1 VYAGIKYTA
10 GYANN
15 LTTRPPLKTILN
27 RRRLIGLTLHIMT
40 DHKAILAILLSLCVS
55 LGVALAL
62 GQGSMQVRGVPVVM
76 LSWAIAFSIQWVV
89 FIPSFYYKTEHYFDL
104 TGSLTYLLV
113 TAVALYLAEGLTYRD
128 LLIAGVIFVW
138 AVRLGS
144 FLFIRIRK
152 QGKDVRFDRIKQNF
166 WRFLLTWTLQG
177 LWVFLTLAMA
187 LAAIT
192 SEVKP
197 QFDVLVWLGLAIWVF
212 GFALEVAAD
221 RQKTGFR
228 RDQRNA
234 GQFITSGLWSWSRHP
249 NYFGEMILWSGVAVM
264 ALPVL
269 SGWQWVALISPVFVI
284 FLLTKVSGIDMLEAQ
299 GLVRWGDDPNYHAY
313 LARTSKLIPRRPL
326 PIDGA

>member
-1 VYAGIKYTA
+1 MT
-10 GYANN
+10 
-15 LTTRPPLKTILN
+15 N
-27 RRRLIGLTLHIMT
+27 R
-40 DHKAILAILLSLCVS
+40 KAILATILSLCVS
-55 LGVALAL
+55 LGVAVAL
-62 GQGSMQVRGVPVVM
+62 GHGSIRAWGIPVVM
-76 LSWAIAFSIQWVV
+76 LCWAIAFAIQWVV

-113 TAVALYLAEGLTYRD
+113 IAVALYSTEGLTSRD
-128 LLIAGVIFVW
+128 LLIAGVICVW
-138 AVRLGS
+138 ALRLGS
-144 FLFIRIRK
+144 FLFMRIKK
-152 QGKDVRFDRIKQNF
+152 QGRDVRFDRIKQNF

-197 QFDVLVWLGLAIWVF
+197 QLDALVWLGLAIWIF

-221 RQKTGFR
+221 RQKTVFR

-234 GQFITSGLWSWSRHP
+234 GRFITSGLWSWSRHP
-249 NYFGEMILWSGVAVM
+249 NYFGEMILWSGVAIM

-299 GLVRWGDDPNYHAY
+299 GQLRWGDDPDYRAY
-313 LARTSKLIPRRPL
+313 LARTSKLVPRRPL
-326 PIDGA
+326 SVDSA

>member
-1 VYAGIKYTA
+1 MT
-10 GYANN
+10 
-15 LTTRPPLKTILN
+15 N
-27 RRRLIGLTLHIMT
+27 R
-40 DHKAILAILLSLCVS
+40 KAILATVLSLCVS
-55 LGVALAL
+55 LGVAVAL
-62 GQGSMQVRGVPVVM
+62 GQGSIRASGIPVVM
-76 LSWAIAFSIQWVV
+76 LCWAIAFAIQWVV

-113 TAVALYLAEGLTYRD
+113 IAVALYSTEGLTPRD
-128 LLIAGVIFVW
+128 LLIAGGIFVW
-138 AVRLGS
+138 ALRLGS
-144 FLFIRIRK
+144 FLFMRIK
-152 QGKDVRFDRIKQNF
+152 TQGSDVRFDRIKHNF

-197 QFDVLVWLGLAIWVF
+197 QLDALVWLGLAIWVV

-221 RQKTGFR
+221 RQKTVFR

-249 NYFGEMILWSGVAVM
+249 NYFGEMILWSGVAIM

-299 GLVRWGDDPNYHAY
+299 GQLRWGDDPNYRAY
-313 LARTSKLIPRRPL
+313 LARTSKLVPRRPL
-326 PIDGA
+326 SVDSA

>member
-1 VYAGIKYTA
+1 MT
-10 GYANN
+10 
-15 LTTRPPLKTILN
+15 N
-27 RRRLIGLTLHIMT
+27 R
-40 DHKAILAILLSLCVS
+40 KAILAILLSFCVS

-62 GQGSMQVRGVPVVM
+62 GQGSIQAWGIPVVM
-76 LSWAIAFSIQWVV
+76 LSWAIAFAIQWVV

-104 TGSLTYLLV
+104 TGSLTYLFV

-138 AVRLGS
+138 ALRLGS
-144 FLFIRIRK
+144 FLFMRIKK

-197 QFDVLVWLGLAIWVF
+197 PLDAWVWLGLAIWVF

-221 RQKTGFR
+221 RQKTVFR

-234 GQFITSGLWSWSRHP
+234 GRFITSGLWSWSRHP
-249 NYFGEMILWSGVAVM
+249 NYFGEMILWIGVAVM

-299 GLVRWGDDPNYHAY
+299 GLLRWGDDPNYRAY

-326 PIDGA
+326 PADGA

>member
-1 VYAGIKYTA
+1 MT
-10 GYANN
+10 
-15 LTTRPPLKTILN
+15 N
-27 RRRLIGLTLHIMT
+27 R
-40 DHKAILAILLSLCVS
+40 KAILAIILSLCVS

-62 GQGSMQVRGVPVVM
+62 GQGSILAWGIPVVM
-76 LSWAIAFSIQWVV
+76 LCWAIAFAIQWIV

-113 TAVALYLAEGLTYRD
+113 IAVALYSTEGLTSRD

-138 AVRLGS
+138 ALRLGS
-144 FLFIRIRK
+144 FLFMRIKK
-152 QGKDVRFDRIKQNF
+152 QGKDVRFDHIKQNF

-197 QFDVLVWLGLAIWVF
+197 QLDAMVWLGLAIWVF
-212 GFALEVAAD
+212 GFVLEVAAD
-221 RQKTGFR
+221 LQKTVFR

-299 GLVRWGDDPNYHAY
+299 GLLRWGDDPNYRAY

-326 PIDGA
+326 SIDRA

>member
-1 VYAGIKYTA
+1 MT
-10 GYANN
+10 
-15 LTTRPPLKTILN
+15 N
-27 RRRLIGLTLHIMT
+27 R
-40 DHKAILAILLSLCVS
+40 KAILATVLSLCVS
-55 LGVALAL
+55 LGVAVAL
-62 GQGSMQVRGVPVVM
+62 GQGSIRASGIPVVM
-76 LSWAIAFSIQWVV
+76 LCWAIAFAIQWVV

-113 TAVALYLAEGLTYRD
+113 IAVALYSTEGLTPRD

-138 AVRLGS
+138 ALRLGS
-144 FLFIRIRK
+144 FLFMRIK
-152 QGKDVRFDRIKQNF
+152 TQGSDVRFDRIKHNF

-197 QFDVLVWLGLAIWVF
+197 QLDALVWLGLAIWVV

-221 RQKTGFR
+221 RQKTVFR

-249 NYFGEMILWSGVAVM
+249 NYFGEMILWSGVAIM

-299 GLVRWGDDPNYHAY
+299 GQLRWGDDPNYRAY
-313 LARTSKLIPRRPL
+313 LARTSKLVPRRPL
-326 PIDGA
+326 SVDSA

>member
-1 VYAGIKYTA
+1 MT
-10 GYANN
+10 
-15 LTTRPPLKTILN
+15 N
-27 RRRLIGLTLHIMT
+27 R
-40 DHKAILAILLSLCVS
+40 KAILATILSLCVS
-55 LGVALAL
+55 LGVAVAL
-62 GQGSMQVRGVPVVM
+62 GHGSIRAWGIPVVM
-76 LSWAIAFSIQWVV
+76 LCWAIAFAIQWVV

-113 TAVALYLAEGLTYRD
+113 IAVALYSTEGLTSRD
-128 LLIAGVIFVW
+128 LLIAGVICVW
-138 AVRLGS
+138 ALRLGS
-144 FLFIRIRK
+144 FLFMRIKK
-152 QGKDVRFDRIKQNF
+152 QGRDVRFDRIKQNF

-197 QFDVLVWLGLAIWVF
+197 QLDALVWLGLAIWIF

-221 RQKTGFR
+221 RQKTVFR

-249 NYFGEMILWSGVAVM
+249 NYFGEMILWSGVAIM

-299 GLVRWGDDPNYHAY
+299 GQLRWGDDPNYRAY
-313 LARTSKLIPRRPL
+313 LARTSKLVPRRPL
-326 PIDGA
+326 SVDSA

>member
-1 VYAGIKYTA
+1 MT
-10 GYANN
+10 
-15 LTTRPPLKTILN
+15 N
-27 RRRLIGLTLHIMT
+27 R
-40 DHKAILAILLSLCVS
+40 KAILATVLSLCVS
-55 LGVALAL
+55 LGVAVAL
-62 GQGSMQVRGVPVVM
+62 GQGSIRASGIPVVM
-76 LSWAIAFSIQWVV
+76 LCWAIAFAIQWIV

-113 TAVALYLAEGLTYRD
+113 IAVALYSTEGLTPRD

-138 AVRLGS
+138 ALRLGS
-144 FLFIRIRK
+144 FLFMRIK
-152 QGKDVRFDRIKQNF
+152 TQGSDVRFDRIKHNF

-197 QFDVLVWLGLAIWVF
+197 QLDALVWLGLAIWVV

-221 RQKTGFR
+221 RQKTVFR

-249 NYFGEMILWSGVAVM
+249 NYFGEMILWSGVAIM

-299 GLVRWGDDPNYHAY
+299 GQLRWGDDPNYRAY
-313 LARTSKLIPRRPL
+313 LARTSKLVPRRPL
-326 PIDGA
+326 SVDSA